1 MNELYHWGFRRGEQA
16 KSHKY
21 SRRELLGQKKGKNVY
36 RYFYDKVKD
45 FSNKAATK
53 KEEKSEKKDKVGS
66 VLSYLLTNK
75 RLHKAA
81 IKAVRNTSAYKKG
94 KEIVDELIKKDK
106 AKKVAKE
113 EREMKRYKYVAK
125 VELPNGK
132 YRYFYNKDELRA
144 YYENEGTDVDKALM
158 KRFGLKQDSNLPSQ
172 DQKVINEH
180 YKNGGI
186 NYKMNCYSCTLAYD
200 MRRKGFDAEAI
211 PDPDGLDI
219 NSVLDC
225 YKDGRKNAHT
235 NAAPMNKSEL
245 THAMIKDIKKN
256 GDGSHGVLLV
266 KWSILAGWGGHAMAW
281 EVTNGRVQVRD
292 CQSGKTY
299 PEWAIYPSILI
310 HSRSSSESVIWMRTD
325 NLEFDESIL
334 KYAKKNQSTESTR

>member
-45 FSNKAATK
+45 FSNKAAAK
-53 KEEKSEKKDKVGS
+53 KEKKSEKKDKVGS

-81 IKAVRNTSAYKKG
+81 IKVVRNTSAYKKG

-180 YKNGGI
+180 YKDGGI

-211 PDPDGLDI
+211 PDPDGLSKID
-219 NSVLDC
+219 VLEC
-225 YKDGRKNAHT
+225 YKNWEDHAVAYPRTTSK
-235 NAAPMNKSEL
+235 AALSRTVIN
-245 THAMIKDIKKN
+245 DIKRT
-256 GDGSHGVLLV
+256 GDGSNGLIMVSWPLL
-266 KWSILAGWGGHAMAW
+266 LGGGGHAMAW
-281 EVTNGRVQVRD
+281 EVTNGRVQIRD

-299 PEWAIYPSILI
+299 PEWAIYPSILS
-310 HSRSSSESVIWMRTD
+310 HTSKFEGSVIWMRTD